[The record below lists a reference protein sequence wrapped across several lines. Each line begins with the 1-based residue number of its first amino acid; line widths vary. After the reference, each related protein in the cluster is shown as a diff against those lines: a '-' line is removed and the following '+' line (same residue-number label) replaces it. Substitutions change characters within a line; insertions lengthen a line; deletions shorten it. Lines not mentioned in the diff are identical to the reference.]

1 MASGQKIV
9 LLHVFAK
16 AMFGQAKRS
25 HLAAQRFDAACDKA
39 DSFEDIEIYV
49 QRSAFN

>member
-1 MASGQKIV
+1 MASGRKIV

-25 HLAAQRFDAACDKA
+25 HLAAQSFDAACDKA
-39 DSFEDIEIYV
+39 GSFEDIEIYV